1 MKTSRTSAPSGPQY
15 AECSTPP
22 GRTYASSG
30 PSSYGAVDDE
40 RLHPLEHDPELL
52 VRMAVERHGR
62 ARLEADEVQHRGVAE
77 QRLPAHAG
85 GELEC
90 AMASSRTNWAICGAP
105 SLDYRC
111 VAVMIVEQRDYHV
124 YTGKLPELVRLYETE
139 GIPIQQEILGGLV
152 GAFTTDVGALSTYTT
167 LWRYDSFAERE
178 ERRARLQADERWKD
192 VPRQGPA
199 AHPHAAEPDPRPD
212 VVLAAAV
219 MGALDGKVAIV
230 TGGAQGIG
238 AAIAAGLAAEGAT
251 RRRRRPRTRRERR
264 RSEAPTSTSDEEDV
278 ARMVEETLARHGRID
293 ILVNNAGLYAS
304 LEMRAFTEIPLEEW
318 NRVMEVNVASMFLTC
333 RAVVP
338 VMREQGGGKIVNI
351 SSGTPFRGV
360 PFLLHYVTSKGA
372 IVALTRALAKE
383 LGKDSIHVNCVA
395 PGFTMSDGVKSH
407 PEVIEKLRDVSVA
420 SRTIQRD
427 QVPEDVV
434 GAVVFLCTPAADFIT
449 GQTMV
454 IDGGQYFH

>member
-1 MKTSRTSAPSGPQY
+1 MS
-15 AECSTPP
+15 
-22 GRTYASSG
+22 
-30 PSSYGAVDDE
+30 
-40 RLHPLEHDPELL
+40 
-52 VRMAVERHGR
+52 
-62 ARLEADEVQHRGVAE
+62 
-77 QRLPAHAG
+77 
-85 GELEC
+85 
-90 AMASSRTNWAICGAP
+90 
-105 SLDYRC
+105 
-111 VAVMIVEQRDYHV
+111 
-124 YTGKLPELVRLYETE
+124 
-139 GIPIQQEILGGLV
+139 
-152 GAFTTDVGALSTYTT
+152 
-167 LWRYDSFAERE
+167 
-178 ERRARLQADERWKD
+178 
-192 VPRQGPA
+192 
-199 AHPHAAEPDPRPD
+199 
-212 VVLAAAV
+212 
-219 MGALDGKVAIV
+219 ALDGKVAIV
-230 TGGAQGIG
+230 TGAAQGIG
-238 AAIAAGLAAEGAT
+238 RAIADGLARDGARIVVADLRGAEEAAASY
-251 RRRRRPRTRRERR
+251 
-264 RSEAPTSTSDEEDV
+264 SEGVGLTVDV
-278 ARMVEETLARHGRID
+278 ADEADVERMVAETLEGCGSID

-338 VMREQGGGKIVNI
+338 VMRERGGGKIVNI

-407 PEVIEKLRDVSVA
+407 PEVVEKLRDVSVA